1 MKKTLLHLFQN
12 KFTDHDYNNREYG
25 ELEKKFKTKVIVHDL
40 SKIFHS
46 DLSHVKVKRFK
57 KTIKFDSLYKWIK
70 TLDKLK
76 KKKNVTVINELG
88 YDSFKSLIIFYFL
101 KKSNIPM
108 IIDRNI
114 GVVDEAEFFTEN
126 LNLEKIWIKIKKVF
140 RNYTLLTFFLKKKFL
155 NVLYLFIKYK
165 KITVLW
171 AGRYNRIV
179 MNLPFKT
186 KQIKIVK
193 VHSRDYSQFLYRK
206 KINNTKKK
214 PIIFLDA
221 PLPYFKSDED
231 LIFNDNQDIDIA
243 KWYREHN
250 IFFDKLENFFS
261 TKVVIVPHPKVKGF
275 QNPYFKKRLIDNRL
289 DAALQLTSQSLFV
302 ITGVFVSTAISFAI
316 AETKP
321 ILFIRSDQMKS
332 HYAKQIIYEK
342 EAAKLI
348 GTNVIDINNFKKK
361 DILKIMKVNK
371 KCYNNY
377 KYRFLTSKQLIKK
390 PNHMILGNLI

>member
-1 MKKTLLHLFQN
+1 MKKTLLHLFQH

-46 DLSHVKVKRFK
+46 DLSHVKVKKFK

-114 GVVDEAEFFTEN
+114 GVIDEAEFFTEN

-140 RNYTLLTFFLKKKFL
+140 RNYTLLTYFLKKKFL

-171 AGRYNRIV
+171 AGRYNRII
-179 MNLPFKT
+179 MDLPFKT

-231 LIFNDNQDIDIA
+231 LIFKDNQDIDIA

-275 QNPYFKKRLIDNRL
+275 QNPYFKKRLIDHRL

-321 ILFIRSDQMKS
+321 ILFISSNQMKS

-342 EAAKLI
+342 GAAKLI

-371 KCYNNY
+371 KRYNNY

>member
-126 LNLEKIWIKIKKVF
+126 LNLEK
-140 RNYTLLTFFLKKKFL
+140 
-155 NVLYLFIKYK
+155 
-165 KITVLW
+165 
-171 AGRYNRIV
+171 
-179 MNLPFKT
+179 
-186 KQIKIVK
+186 
-193 VHSRDYSQFLYRK
+193 
-206 KINNTKKK
+206 NN
-214 PIIFLDA
+214 
-221 PLPYFKSDED
+221 S
-231 LIFNDNQDIDIA
+231 N
-243 KWYREHN
+243 
-250 IFFDKLENFFS
+250 
-261 TKVVIVPHPKVKGF
+261 
-275 QNPYFKKRLIDNRL
+275 
-289 DAALQLTSQSLFV
+289 
-302 ITGVFVSTAISFAI
+302 
-316 AETKP
+316 
-321 ILFIRSDQMKS
+321 
-332 HYAKQIIYEK
+332 
-342 EAAKLI
+342 
-348 GTNVIDINNFKKK
+348 
-361 DILKIMKVNK
+361 
-371 KCYNNY
+371 
-377 KYRFLTSKQLIKK
+377 
-390 PNHMILGNLI
+390 